1 MFEFTNE
8 LLPMTYW
15 WIQIGNFIYF
25 WDAYHMINSGMRDVR
40 HLYNPHGCE
49 ITDLSLIRDDD
60 VIIAAM
66 NKEKFRKPGKK
77 EINAKEVSTNAFYTL
92 FKEILKIAMKTLVQ
106 VLKENIASAAITA
119 WLP

>member
-1 MFEFTNE
+1 
-8 LLPMTYW
+8 
-15 WIQIGNFIYF
+15 
-25 WDAYHMINSGMRDVR
+25 MRDVR

-119 WLP
+119 WLPYIYLH

>member
-1 MFEFTNE
+1 MKFAKNQVILTKNNQK
-8 LLPMTYW
+8 TYFQP
-15 WIQIGNFIYF
+15 I
-25 WDAYHMINSGMRDVR
+25 GMRDVR

-119 WLP
+119 